1 MELYNPSTIRMIKA
15 RYGFK
20 FSKSLGQNFITEK
33 SVIDGIVEGA
43 MLTKE
48 DLVIEIGPGIGVLTA
63 GAGEAAGKVVSVE
76 LDPNLIQVL
85 TDTLAQYDN
94 VKIVHNDILK
104 TDLPALIAEE
114 KGDLR
119 HVKIIG
125 NLPYYITTPILM
137 KLLQSGVPAES
148 ITVMMQKEVADRI
161 CAGAG
166 TKAYGALSVAVQ
178 YYCAVTKVE
187 DVPKEVFMPQPKVDS
202 TVIRLDLRD
211 EPAVLVQDEKIF
223 FRTVKAGFSQRRKTL
238 LNSLQSAGLSKA
250 AVQAC
255 LLKADIDPKR
265 RAETLSLEEMARLAD
280 QITEMEKK
288 ESH

>member
-1 MELYNPSTIRMIKA
+1 M
-15 RYGFK
+15 
-20 FSKSLGQNFITEK
+20 
-33 SVIDGIVEGA
+33 
-43 MLTKE
+43 
-48 DLVIEIGPGIGVLTA
+48 
-63 GAGEAAGKVVSVE
+63 
-76 LDPNLIQVL
+76 
-85 TDTLAQYDN
+85 
-94 VKIVHNDILK
+94 
-104 TDLPALIAEE
+104 
-114 KGDLR
+114 
-119 HVKIIG
+119 KIIG

>member
-1 MELYNPSTIRMIKA
+1 M
-15 RYGFK
+15 
-20 FSKSLGQNFITEK
+20 
-33 SVIDGIVEGA
+33 
-43 MLTKE
+43 
-48 DLVIEIGPGIGVLTA
+48 LTA
-63 GAGEAAGKVVSVE
+63 GACEAAGKVVSVE

-104 TDLPALIAEE
+104 TDLSALIAEE

-119 HVKIIG
+119 RVKIIG

>member
-63 GAGEAAGKVVSVE
+63 GACEAARKVVSVE

>member
-63 GAGEAAGKVVSVE
+63 GACEVAGKVVSVE

-104 TDLPALIAEE
+104 TDLSALIAEE